1 MLDEDQK
8 RVVDAP
14 AAYLAVYAGAGS
26 GKTTVL
32 VNRAAR
38 LSLLGKTLCLTF
50 TSESGRNMRDRC
62 AKLFPSSTAE
72 FRTVHS
78 LALQF
83 ANEHPDSFP
92 FPLSDNPLAGDGVA
106 MKAAFQATKN
116 NINFRVF
123 TAYVSL
129 QKRKRISPVEA
140 VQIAERTG
148 KDLASALAFK
158 EYQRLLKNLG
168 VLDFD
173 DLISF
178 MVDIL
183 ESRPDIRAKWQYNHI
198 LVDEAQDLSK
208 IEWDLMSLLTRK
220 NKSLMAVGDTGQCQP
235 PGTMVQVVGS
245 RSGRR
250 GNKCHLTS
258 VPIESLSVGDKVST
272 WYRRKAYSKM
282 VGEKILEK
290 SSRHYEGDLLTI
302 HSGGKQTKVT
312 PNHKFWATL
321 SRDCRFQHITYIM
334 YREGLGFRIG
344 MCKAAIYKNNRNGVA
359 GFTSRCFEERADMA
373 WILRVWETR
382 EEAHRYELVTAAKF
396 GVPTSVYC
404 ANKSCKVTQ
413 ELINEIFAQVPLKR
427 GFDCLE
433 EHNLFFDIPLF
444 RRVGGRPHS
453 RYFQISACNLIP
465 ELMKLP
471 AVGGCESEVID
482 KITREHYEGLV
493 YSLDVEKDH
502 TYIADGIVVG
512 NSIYGFRGGISEHFL
527 SMNDYFPGTQKLFLG
542 KNYRST
548 KSIVSYVKN
557 AAPFAE
563 ISEHFEAV
571 STEQG
576 PEPVITGY
584 STDFME
590 AEGVVSKIAL
600 LPPNDCAVLAR
611 TNLALRSVEEILIE
625 RGIPHYLLN
634 DEGFWDQPEV
644 REMLAWIRCVQAPV
658 DNCLLAALQ
667 TPFWPTQ
674 FIKRKLVAQEIR
686 EQITKQGKTAWVL
699 LSNYRSRDDR
709 QNQAVKK
716 FVDFVRKIYGYRG
729 LPAKEVVG
737 NLLRGLKALE
747 HYREES
753 GICPDKDPV
762 ASLREL
768 LRVSEK
774 KDSLPD
780 FLSYVRKVMGANR
793 SRKGVVLSTIHSAK
807 GREWDN
813 VFLISCSEGILPHA
827 KTERVSDEANCFYV
841 AVSRAAKS
849 LNISYFGQKSRFLK

>member
-1 MLDEDQK
+1 MLDEDQQ
-8 RVVDAP
+8 RVVDASSSFW
-14 AAYLAVYAGAGS
+14 AVYAGAGA
-26 GKTTVL
+26 GKTLTL

-220 NKSLMAVGDTGQCQP
+220 NKSLMAVGDSGQ
-235 PGTMVQVVGS
+235 
-245 RSGRR
+245 
-250 GNKCHLTS
+250 
-258 VPIESLSVGDKVST
+258 
-272 WYRRKAYSKM
+272 
-282 VGEKILEK
+282 
-290 SSRHYEGDLLTI
+290 
-302 HSGGKQTKVT
+302 
-312 PNHKFWATL
+312 
-321 SRDCRFQHITYIM
+321 
-334 YREGLGFRIG
+334 
-344 MCKAAIYKNNRNGVA
+344 AI
-359 GFTSRCFEERADMA
+359 F
-373 WILRVWETR
+373 
-382 EEAHRYELVTAAKF
+382 
-396 GVPTSVYC
+396 
-404 ANKSCKVTQ
+404 
-413 ELINEIFAQVPLKR
+413 
-427 GFDCLE
+427 
-433 EHNLFFDIPLF
+433 
-444 RRVGGRPHS
+444 
-453 RYFQISACNLIP
+453 
-465 ELMKLP
+465 
-471 AVGGCESEVID
+471 
-482 KITREHYEGLV
+482 
-493 YSLDVEKDH
+493 
-502 TYIADGIVVG
+502 
-512 NSIYGFRGGISEHFL
+512 GFRGGISEHFL
-527 SMNDYFPGTQKLFLG
+527 SMDDYFPGTQKLFLG

-548 KSIVSYVKN
+548 RSIVSYVK
-557 AAPFAE
+557 AATPQQELAE
-563 ISEHFEAV
+563 HLEAV
-571 STEQG
+571 SEEEG
-576 PEPVITGY
+576 VEPVITGY

-590 AEGVVSKIAL
+590 AEGVVNKIAL

-611 TNLALRSVEEILIE
+611 TNVALRATEEVLIE
-625 RGIPHYLLN
+625 RNVPYYLLN
-634 DEGFWDQPEV
+634 EDGFWDLEEI
-644 REMLAWIRCVQAPV
+644 RNLLAWIRCVQAPV
-658 DNCLLAALQ
+658 DNFLLAALQ

-709 QNQAVKK
+709 QNRAVKK

-737 NLLRGLKALE
+737 NLLRDLKAID
-747 HYREES
+747 HYKEES

-807 GREWDN
+807 GKEWPN
-813 VFLISCSEGILPHA
+813 VFLISVNQGVLPHSKA
-827 KTERVSDEANCFYV
+827 VTPEDIQSERCAFYV
-841 AVSRAAKS
+841 GVSRASKT
-849 LNISYFGQKSRFLK
+849 LGISYWGNKSSFLTNSEKPDTLKVGEENGD